1 MPSHFSGD
9 PKMNRKVEFY
19 FFKGLAVLS
28 GLAFAILLYMVI
40 WFLGEPSM
48 YGEYAETKVLPLCIL
63 FGGIALLFEGISKRA
78 LNK

>member
-1 MPSHFSGD
+1 
-9 PKMNRKVEFY
+9 MNRKVEFY
-19 FFKGLAVLS
+19 FFKSLAVLS

-63 FGGIALLFEGISKRA
+63 FGGIALLFEGFSKRA
-78 LNK
+78 K